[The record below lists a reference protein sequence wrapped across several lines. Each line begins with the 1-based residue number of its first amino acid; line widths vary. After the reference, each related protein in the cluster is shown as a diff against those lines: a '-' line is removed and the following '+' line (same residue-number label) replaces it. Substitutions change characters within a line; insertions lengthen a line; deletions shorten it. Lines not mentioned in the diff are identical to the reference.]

1 MCRFKLY
8 RVCAEISY
16 VDACACVIPSI
27 PLSPIHRPENKFDL
41 LKNPLLYLFHKK
53 GRGGLTREK
62 KLGPPAHL

>member
-1 MCRFKLY
+1 MCCL
-8 RVCAEISY
+8 
-16 VDACACVIPSI
+16 PI

-53 GRGGLTREK
+53 KGRGGLTREK